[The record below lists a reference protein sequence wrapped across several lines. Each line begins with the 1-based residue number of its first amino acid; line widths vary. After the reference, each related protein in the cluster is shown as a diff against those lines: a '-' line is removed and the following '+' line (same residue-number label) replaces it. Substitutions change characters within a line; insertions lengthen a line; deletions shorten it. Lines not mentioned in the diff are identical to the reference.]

1 MYVPLIRKALE
12 NEGCPILTTCSSRAS
27 GDSCGATGT
36 SRTSGELAN
45 GDVSVKQHEVFIG
58 VFVYHYRHLEFERC
72 FKEGF

>member
-1 MYVPLIRKALE
+1 MRV
-12 NEGCPILTTCSSRAS
+12 EGCPILTTCSSRAS
-27 GDSCGATGT
+27 GDSSGETGT
-36 SRTSGELAN
+36 SCTSGEVVK